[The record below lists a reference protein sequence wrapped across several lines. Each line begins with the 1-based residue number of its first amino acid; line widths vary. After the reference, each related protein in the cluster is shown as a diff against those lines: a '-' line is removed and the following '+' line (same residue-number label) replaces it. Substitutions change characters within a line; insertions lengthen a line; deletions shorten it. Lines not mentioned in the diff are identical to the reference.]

1 MQEEELEKDSE
12 NESNS
17 EEDEEEEES
26 EGEQNEVSEDV
37 RTQRWFS
44 DPMFADLSAPKVDED
59 SDDELIKEMKNK
71 KRASE
76 KRELPLAVRLQ
87 AYSDY

>member
-1 MQEEELEKDSE
+1 M
-12 NESNS
+12 
-17 EEDEEEEES
+17 
-26 EGEQNEVSEDV
+26 